1 MGSEGSL
8 DILWENRAQA
18 EAVPRYVLV
27 FARYRGFKGGAQ
39 PVNRIAGTDNLES
52 YLVRIG
58 LTAQDAKHWIA
69 KLQEQDGNV
78 SIPNLTMRSEYMSP
92 YEYPA

>member
-1 MGSEGSL
+1 MGFEGSL

-18 EAVPRYVLV
+18 EAVPRYGLI
-27 FARYRGFKGGAQ
+27 FARYRGFKSGAQ
-39 PVNRIAGTDNLES
+39 PINRIAGTENLES
-52 YLVRIG
+52 YLLRIG
-58 LTAQDAKHWIA
+58 LTAQDANHWIA
-69 KLQEQDGNV
+69 KLKEQGGSV